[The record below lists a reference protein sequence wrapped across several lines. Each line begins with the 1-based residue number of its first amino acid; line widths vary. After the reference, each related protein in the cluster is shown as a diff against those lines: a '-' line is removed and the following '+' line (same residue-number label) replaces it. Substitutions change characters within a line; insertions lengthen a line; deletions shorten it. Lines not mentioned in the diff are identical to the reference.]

1 MSVLTANADEVCRR
15 YEAQISSLNRQVTI
29 QEVVI
34 EELREENARLRGQ
47 LALPSAA
54 PPEPPTAT
62 P

>member
-1 MSVLTANADEVCRR
+1 MTTITANADAVCRR
-15 YEAQISSLNRQVTI
+15 YEAQISQLNRQVTI

-34 EELREENARLRGQ
+34 EELREENTRLRGQ

-54 PPEPPTAT
+54 LPEPPTTA